1 MTRSPVLACLMMLL
15 VGCGGGGSPASPAPG
30 NASDSPETAVKNFM
44 QAIADSN
51 ITRMTQLWGTAK
63 GPAAETKKP
72 DDYEKRMVITQLY
85 LRGAPYRIIRVDPVT
100 DDPTRQLVTVDLS
113 RGECTKS
120 VPITVVNTGSNW
132 IVNQIDLNL
141 AGTPER
147 PCEPSVPEESKP

>member
-1 MTRSPVLACLMMLL
+1 MVCLITLL

-30 NASDSPETAVKNFM
+30 NSADSPETAVKNFM

-85 LRGAPYRIIRVDPVT
+85 LRGAR
-100 DDPTRQLVTVDLS
+100 
-113 RGECTKS
+113 
-120 VPITVVNTGSNW
+120 TGSFGW
-132 IVNQIDLNL
+132 IRSPTIPR
-141 AGTPER
+141 G
-147 PCEPSVPEESKP
+147 SW

>member
-1 MTRSPVLACLMMLL
+1 MVFLLALL
-15 VGCGGGGSPASPAPG
+15 VGCGGGSKTASPAP
-30 NASDSPETAVKNFM
+30 AATSDSPENAVKNFM

-51 ITRMTQLWGTAK
+51 ITRMSQLWGTAK

-100 DDPTRQLVTVDLS
+100 DDAAKKLVTVDLN
-113 RGECTKS
+113 RGECTKT
-120 VPITVVNTGSNW
+120 VPVTVVNTGNNNW

-141 AGTPER
+141 AGTPVR
-147 PCEPSVPEESKP
+147 PCEPAVPEEPTTKP

>member
-1 MTRSPVLACLMMLL
+1 MVCLITLL

-51 ITRMTQLWGTAK
+51 IARMTQLWGTAK

-72 DDYEKRMVITQLY
+72 DDYEKRMIITQLY
-85 LRGAPYRIIRVDPVT
+85 LRGASYRIIRVDPVT
-100 DDPTRQLVTVDLS
+100 DDPTRNLVTVDLN

-120 VPITVVNTGSNW
+120 VPFTVVNTGSSW

-141 AGTPER
+141 AGTPVR
-147 PCEPSVPEESKP
+147 PCEPSIPEEGKP